1 MPEYNFNR
9 DVLRPYL
16 RDSRA
21 WLKPSTAKSN
31 AHQAGRLE
39 ALFKGYWITGS
50 PADMRQHRLVITG
63 QVVAQARER
72 LKQEGVSPN
81 SVKRY
86 LSVACAACQYAI
98 SELNLDMPN
107 PFHGR
112 LISRA
117 DAKTVRPRNRL
128 LEPQEEASLLIAC
141 TQPLR
146 DMILLYLETGC
157 RVNEIVRLE
166 HAQVQR
172 EQLVIAFTP
181 EQHKSGTFDAC
192 ALTTEALAIIDRQPV
207 VEGCRFVFHVE
218 GRALAYDAI
227 YKQWT
232 RAVRRVGLQG
242 LQMRDLR
249 RTGLTRW
256 REAFGV
262 EAAQAQARHKDRQTT
277 ERVYARPSVEIAKDA
292 LREGSLKRRGS

>member
-1 MPEYNFNR
+1 MPEYHFVK

-21 WLKPSTAKSN
+21 WQKPATAKSN

-39 ALFKGYWITGS
+39 ALLKGYWITGA

-63 QVVAQARER
+63 QVVAQVRER
-72 LKQEGVSPN
+72 LKLEGVSPN

-98 SELNLDMPN
+98 SELNLDIPN
-107 PFHGR
+107 PFLGR
-112 LISRA
+112 LISRS
-117 DAKTVRPRNRL
+117 DARAVRPRNRL
-128 LEPQEEASLLIAC
+128 LEPHEEASLLIAC

-157 RVNEIVRLE
+157 RVNEIVRLTHDQIDRAE
-166 HAQVQR
+166 N
-172 EQLVIAFTP
+172 VITFTP

-192 ALTTEALAIIDRQPV
+192 ALTSEALAIIDRQPV
-207 VEGCRFVFHVE
+207 TEGCSFVFHVE
-218 GRALAYDAI
+218 GRPLAYSAI

-232 RAVRRVGLQG
+232 RATRRVGLKD

-256 REAFGV
+256 RETFGV

-292 LREGSLKRRGS
+292 LRQGSLKTR